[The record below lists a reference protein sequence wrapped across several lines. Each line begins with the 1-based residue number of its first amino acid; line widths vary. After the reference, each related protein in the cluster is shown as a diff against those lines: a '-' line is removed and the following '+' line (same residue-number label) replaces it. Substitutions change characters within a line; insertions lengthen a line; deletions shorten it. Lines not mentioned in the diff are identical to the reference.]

1 MKMVLFSCMW
11 MVFSPLAKQQSLV
24 SMLSFQEASRAIHKD
39 VVLDGDD
46 EQLLESSWAAGREE
60 HGRVFFW

>member
-1 MKMVLFSCMW
+1 M
-11 MVFSPLAKQQSLV
+11 AKQQSLV